1 MGLFIL
7 PVFELFKNSFVVA
20 TTMSSIFSP
29 PTQNGSMKISAIP
42 FSDTGYFSKL
52 ISDYTS
58 RAEAVTTFSRRFADT
73 DAVSEL
79 LHQPYPLKID
89 RGLLSE
95 TILRQYNGIE
105 ISEQVGVNI
114 ERLRSEDTFCVVTA
128 HQLNLFGGPLY
139 FVIKIANTISLCRK
153 LKEQFPDKHFVP
165 VYWMGSEDHDFEEV
179 NHIRLFGKSLSWE
192 DKQGG
197 AFGRYSTESLN
208 PLIDQLQEILGADA
222 DHDGL
227 MGTINTAYSLPNIEQ
242 AARYLVNAIFGIHGL
257 VIVNG
262 DDRVLKAA
270 MIPSFEEELFGQ
282 ASEPLVREQS
292 RMLEEAGYHAQA
304 SPRPINLFYLS
315 PGKRERIERL
325 EDGSFMAGDL
335 RFSTEDLKSILQN
348 TPEAI
353 SPNVILRP
361 VFQQSVLPSV
371 AFIGGGGEMAY
382 WMQLATVFDLHQTVF
397 PVLIPR
403 TSLLYLPKGQLKRLD
418 KLGLKVTDLF
428 KEREALKREYA
439 LEHSKEDPD
448 LSKQKQQLEYI
459 FQEVRAKAEAI
470 DATLGPASGAEAQKA
485 LNALDQLQG
494 RMIRAIKQQQDT
506 SLRQI
511 DHLYDQLFPD
521 GVLQERKDNFM
532 NFYARQGQSFIELL
546 IDTLMP
552 IDQEFV
558 VLQED
563 DN

>member
-1 MGLFIL
+1 VGLFIF

-52 ISDYTS
+52 ITDYTS
-58 RAEAVTTFSRRFADT
+58 RAEAVKTFSRRFADT
-73 DAVSEL
+73 DAISDL
-79 LHQPYPLKID
+79 LQVQYPLKID
-89 RGLLSE
+89 RNILSDS
-95 TILRQYNGIE
+95 ILHQYDGIE
-105 ISEQVGVNI
+105 VPEQVETNI
-114 ERLRSEDTFCVVTA
+114 RQLRNENTFCVVTA

-153 LKEQFPDKHFVP
+153 LKEQFPDQHFVP

-179 NHIRLFGKSLSWE
+179 NHIRLFSKQLSWE

-197 AFGRYSTESLN
+197 AFGRYSTETLG
-208 PLIDQLQEILGADA
+208 PLTDQLKEVLGADA
-222 DHDGL
+222 DRDGL
-227 MGTINTAYSLPNIEQ
+227 LEIIHTAYSLPRIEQ
-242 AARYLVNAIFGIHGL
+242 ATRYLVNAFFGTHGL
-257 VIVNG
+257 IIVNG

-270 MIPSFEEELFGQ
+270 MIPTFEEELFGR
-282 ASEPLVREQS
+282 ASEPLVQEQS
-292 RMLEEAGYHAQA
+292 RKLEEAGYHAQA
-304 SPRPINLFYLS
+304 SPRPINLFHLS
-315 PGKRERIERL
+315 PGKRERIEQL
-325 EDGSFMAGDL
+325 EDGSFVAGDL
-335 RFSTEDLKSILQN
+335 HFSAEELKSILQN

-361 VFQQSVLPSV
+361 IFQQSVLPSI

-382 WMQLATVFDLHQTVF
+382 WMQLATVFDLHQAAF

-403 TSLLYLPKGQLKRLD
+403 TSLLYLPKAQLKRLD
-418 KLGLKVTDLF
+418 KLGLKISDLF
-428 KEREALKREYA
+428 KERESLKREYA

-448 LSKQKQQLEYI
+448 LSEQKQQLECI
-459 FQEVRAKAEAI
+459 FQEIRAKAEAI

-485 LNALDQLQG
+485 MNALDQLQG
-494 RMIRAIKQQQDT
+494 RMIRAIKQQQET

-532 NFYARQGQSFIELL
+532 NFYARQGQLFIDLL
-546 IDTLMP
+546 IDSLVP
-552 IDQEFV
+552 IEQQFV

-563 DN
+563 ED